1 MQATVC
7 RSQIGWRDQARRLLV
22 FSTDAGFHYAGDGK
36 VKHHWVPCI
45 AKSET
50 NSIFARF
57 QLGGVITPND
67 GECHLNHEGKYTHST
82 VLDYPS
88 ISQVNLKVKQN
99 SINVIF
105 AVTAQ
110 QIGVYEKLAKH
121 VEGSYSAVLSEDS
134 SNIVDLIKEQYRVSS
149 TSTNFHCR
157 KCH

>member
-1 MQATVC
+1 M
-7 RSQIGWRDQARRLLV
+7 
-22 FSTDAGFHYAGDGK
+22 
-36 VKHHWVPCI
+36 
-45 AKSET
+45 
-50 NSIFARF
+50 F

-67 GECHLNHEGKYTHST
+67 GECHLNQDGIYTHST

-110 QIGVYEKLAKH
+110 QYDVYHKLSKH

-134 SNIVDLIKEQYRVSS
+134 SNVVEMIKEQYGVSYPLQ
-149 TSTNFHCR
+149 
-157 KCH
+157 